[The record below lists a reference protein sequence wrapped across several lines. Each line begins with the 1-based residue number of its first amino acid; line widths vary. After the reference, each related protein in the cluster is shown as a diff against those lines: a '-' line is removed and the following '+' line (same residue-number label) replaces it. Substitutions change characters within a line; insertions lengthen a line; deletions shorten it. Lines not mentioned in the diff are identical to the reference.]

1 MIEIKKGDNNTFH
14 FQLKSAEGQTL
25 LKSIDFESQEDI
37 KSTVEQLTP
46 LAHSHGTIE
55 RRTNYDGN
63 FLFDLKDK
71 DGKVIGKSLLYDSE
85 AGMENGITRFRDRMA
100 TLFKQD

>member
-1 MIEIKKGDNNTFH
+1 MIEIRKGDNNTFH
-14 FQLKSAEGQTL
+14 FRLKSAEGQTL

-37 KSTVEQLTP
+37 EITVEKLTP
-46 LAHSHGTIE
+46 LAHSPGTIE

-63 FLFDLKDK
+63 FLFNLKDK
-71 DGKVIGKSLLYDSE
+71 DGKVIGNSQLFDSE

-100 TLFKQD
+100 SLFKQD